1 MSRCYGNMTHSRK
14 PKKNKRKITSAQRKL
29 QRMLKERIK
38 KEKRNKDGE

>member
-14 PKKNKRKITSAQRKL
+14 PKNNKRKITSAQRKL

>member
-1 MSRCYGNMTHSRK
+1 MSRCYGYMMRRRK

-29 QRMLKERIK
+29 QRMLKERML